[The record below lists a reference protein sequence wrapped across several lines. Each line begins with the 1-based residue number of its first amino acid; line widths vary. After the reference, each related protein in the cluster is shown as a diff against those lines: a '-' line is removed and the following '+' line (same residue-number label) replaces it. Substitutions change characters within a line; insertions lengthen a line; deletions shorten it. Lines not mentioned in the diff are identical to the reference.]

1 MYEQFF
7 GFTKRPFDK
16 AIPINEFFI
25 SSSFTELQKRFDFM
39 KEYRGIMT
47 LTGETGIGKTSS
59 IRHLINN
66 INTKNYICVYLPLS
80 TVGVI
85 DFYRYLNNSLGGEYV
100 YYKSDIFKS
109 IQEKII
115 DYSVNKNIVPIII
128 FDEAHL
134 LRDAN
139 IQELQIITNI
149 KCDSFDPAII
159 ILVGQDVLLD
169 RLNKSILASFYQ
181 RINLKYRLKTLNF
194 EETKNYILHQFKI
207 CNCNEN
213 ILNESA
219 FDNIYKFSKG
229 CLRIIGSLVTK
240 ALIMASLDK
249 KRNIDGD
256 DIVKVT
262 HEVL

>member
-1 MYEQFF
+1 M
-7 GFTKRPFDK
+7 R
-16 AIPINEFFI
+16 
-25 SSSFTELQKRFDFM
+25 L
-39 KEYRGIMT
+39 
-47 LTGETGIGKTSS
+47 
-59 IRHLINN
+59 H
-66 INTKNYICVYLPLS
+66 
-80 TVGVI
+80 
-85 DFYRYLNNSLGGEYV
+85 
-100 YYKSDIFKS
+100 IFKS

-181 RINLKYRLKTLNF
+181 RINLKYRLKTLNL
-194 EETKNYILHQFKI
+194 EETKNYIRHQFKI

-213 ILNESA
+213 TI
-219 FDNIYKFSKG
+219 
-229 CLRIIGSLVTK
+229 
-240 ALIMASLDK
+240 AS
-249 KRNIDGD
+249 
-256 DIVKVT
+256 
-262 HEVL
+262 